1 VETAQLSD
9 AEPVG
14 LRRAW
19 PSSARARE
27 LLRLYA
33 FRGPLTRL
41 EYRLRLTICP
51 FEEVARHV
59 PHDASVLELGCGY
72 GMLANLV
79 ALDAPSRGVVGID
92 AEPTRVAVAQR
103 STRGRANVRFDVGD
117 VTTMALP
124 GADCVAMNDLLH
136 HIPHVQ
142 QIPLL
147 EKCYAALPKGG
158 LLLIKDVDKSSL
170 LKYVWNYA
178 HDLIKNRWL
187 PFYCLDTPILVAIL
201 QLVGFRVEVQRLDA
215 GYPYSHVLY
224 RCTK

>member
-1 VETAQLSD
+1 MSQPEGI
-9 AEPVG
+9 G

-19 PSSARARE
+19 PSSARARD
-27 LLRLYA
+27 LLRLYS
-33 FRGPLTRL
+33 FRDPLTRV

-51 FEEVARHV
+51 FEEVAAEI

-72 GMLANLV
+72 GLLANLV
-79 ALDAPSRGVVGID
+79 SLESPTRRVVGID
-92 AEPTRVAVAQR
+92 SEPSRIAVAQR
-103 STRGRANVRFDVGD
+103 STRGRGHVRFEVGD
-117 VTTMALP
+117 VTRMELP
-124 GADCVAMNDLLH
+124 KADCVAMNDLLH
-136 HIPHVQ
+136 HIPHVE

-201 QLVGFRVEVQRLDA
+201 QLVGFRVEVRRLDA

>member
-1 VETAQLSD
+1 MSHRD
-9 AEPVG
+9 AIG

-19 PSSARARE
+19 PSSSRARE

-33 FRGPLTRL
+33 FRDPITLL

-72 GMLANLV
+72 GLLANL
-79 ALDAPSRGVVGID
+79 ASLESSTREVVGID
-92 AEPTRVAVAQR
+92 SEPSRIAVARR
-103 STRGRANVRFDVGD
+103 SARGRAHVRFEVGD
-117 VTTMALP
+117 VTRVPLP
-124 GADCVAMNDLLH
+124 MADCVAMNDLLH
-136 HIPHVQ
+136 HIPHVE

-147 EKCYAALPKGG
+147 EKCYAALPRGG
-158 LLLIKDVDKSSL
+158 SLLIKDVDKSSL
-170 LKYVWNYA
+170 VKYVWNYA

-187 PFYCLDTPILVAIL
+187 PFYCLDTPILTAIL
-201 QLVGFRVEVQRLDA
+201 QLVGFKVAVTRLDA